1 MLMRQEKP
9 SLAIIFCRT
18 KRSVDKVAAGLLK
31 DGIPASAI
39 HGDLMQN
46 KRERVMRGFKTGK
59 IHVLVATDLA
69 SRGIDVHE
77 ITHVINYDIPED
89 PEVYVHR
96 VGRTARMG
104 ATGRAFT
111 FVSRGQ
117 GQLQTEIE
125 KLINNLLGEYRI
137 DNFVP
142 SKEPNNRRRDSA
154 DEIQAPAPT
163 AGDIQAAANAA
174 AAPPPA
180 NEGYMPTG
188 FANVDPAQRSV
199 RPLSGKFPTK
209 RRR

>member
-1 MLMRQEKP
+1 SGLMH
-9 SLAIIFCRT
+9 
-18 KRSVDKVAAGLLK
+18 
-31 DGIPASAI
+31 DGIQASPI

-111 FVSRGQ
+111 FVAHGQ
-117 GQLQTEIE
+117 AQMQTEIE
-125 KLINNLLGEYRI
+125 KLINSLLEEYRI
-137 DNFVP
+137 EGFKGSP
-142 SKEPNNRRRDSA
+142 EPAGRRMHA
-154 DEIQAPAPT
+154 EGDEGAGGHGAGPAFHTVQTTGEHFKAAPHESGQP
-163 AGDIQAAANAA
+163 AANPEK
-174 AAPPPA
+174 PP
-180 NEGYMPTG
+180 
-188 FANVDPAQRSV
+188 
-199 RPLSGKFPTK
+199 
-209 RRR
+209 

>member
-1 MLMRQEKP
+1 
-9 SLAIIFCRT
+9 
-18 KRSVDKVAAGLLK
+18 
-31 DGIPASAI
+31 
-39 HGDLMQN
+39 MQN

-77 ITHVINYDIPED
+77 ITHVVNYDIPED

-111 FVSRGQ
+111 FVAHGQ

-125 KLINNLLGEYRI
+125 KLINNLLEEYRI
-137 DNFVP
+137 DNFVA
-142 SKEPNNRRRDSA
+142 SKEPNNRRRDLNDDTPA
-154 DEIQAPAPT
+154 PAPGPNDAAPQAPA
-163 AGDIQAAANAA
+163 
-174 AAPPPA
+174 APA
-180 NEGYMPTG
+180 VQEGYMPTG
-188 FANVDPAQRSV
+188 FANVNPNPEQRSV